1 MYVLSTEYKNNNYS
15 RFRKIDFRHI
25 RGDSNVYTEKHK
37 SSVRDMIH
45 LKTRA
50 YMIVLN
56 NAEIQLSAVTPCSG
70 LSSVNELTKH

>member
-1 MYVLSTEYKNNNYS
+1 
-15 RFRKIDFRHI
+15 
-25 RGDSNVYTEKHK
+25 
-37 SSVRDMIH
+37 MIH

-56 NAEIQLSAVTPCSG
+56 NTEIQLSAVTPCSG